1 MSLQVEKM
9 EKNMAKL
16 TIEVSA
22 EDLDKAMQNAYQKAK
37 GKIAIPGFRKGK
49 APRKMIEQMYGKG
62 IFLEDAANALIPEH
76 YSKALEECD
85 LEIVSQPEIDVVQAE
100 PGKAFIF
107 TAEVAVKPEV
117 TLGDYK
123 GLEVPKSEVEVTD
136 EDVDAEIKKE
146 QEKNSRTVTVEDRG
160 AENGDITTIDFEGF
174 VDGVAFEGGK
184 GTDYPLTLGSGSFIP
199 GFEDQLVGAKAGD
212 HVEVNVTFPEE
223 YQAAELAGKAAVFQ
237 CDVKKV
243 EAKELPELDDDFAQ
257 DVSEFDTLAEYKED
271 IKKNLTDKKEK
282 EARAAKENAA
292 VDKAIENAQME
303 IPDAMVDTQV
313 RQMINDFASRMQSQ
327 GLTMEQY
334 FQFTGMTV
342 EKMQDE
348 MKPQA
353 LKRIQT
359 RLVLEKIAEVEN
371 IQPTEEEVN
380 EEISKMAEMYKMEA
394 DKLKELLGDREL
406 EQMKKDMAVQKA
418 VTLVADEAKE
428 ASADILNIHC
438 DATNGGI
445 YMSLVPYVI
454 EQTSRG
460 ERSYD
465 IYSRLLKDR
474 IIFLGEEV
482 NDVSASII
490 VAQLLFL
497 EAEDPNKDIQLY
509 INSPGGSVTA
519 GMAIYDTMKYIK
531 CDVSTICLGMAASMG
546 AFLLAGGTKGKRF
559 ALPHSTIMIHQPSGG
574 AQGQATEIQIVA
586 DHIAQTKRT
595 LNEML
600 AENTGQPL
608 EVVEKDTDR
617 DNYMTAEEAK
627 AYGLID
633 GVVEHK

>member
-199 GFEDQLVGAKAGD
+199 GFEDQLVGAKTGD

-428 ASADILNIHC
+428 A
-438 DATNGGI
+438 
-445 YMSLVPYVI
+445 
-454 EQTSRG
+454 
-460 ERSYD
+460 
-465 IYSRLLKDR
+465 
-474 IIFLGEEV
+474 
-482 NDVSASII
+482 
-490 VAQLLFL
+490 
-497 EAEDPNKDIQLY
+497 
-509 INSPGGSVTA
+509 
-519 GMAIYDTMKYIK
+519 
-531 CDVSTICLGMAASMG
+531 
-546 AFLLAGGTKGKRF
+546 
-559 ALPHSTIMIHQPSGG
+559 
-574 AQGQATEIQIVA
+574 
-586 DHIAQTKRT
+586 
-595 LNEML
+595 
-600 AENTGQPL
+600 
-608 EVVEKDTDR
+608 
-617 DNYMTAEEAK
+617 
-627 AYGLID
+627 
-633 GVVEHK
+633 